1 MLKRTWKKGNPST
14 RLRGMQTGT
23 ATMQNCM
30 EIPLK
35 MKNRATTVQL
45 LSHVFATPW
54 TAACQA
60 SDFRYLPEFAQT
72 HVH

>member
-1 MLKRTWKKGNPST
+1 
-14 RLRGMQTGT
+14 MQTGT

-45 LSHVFATPW
+45 RSHVFATPW